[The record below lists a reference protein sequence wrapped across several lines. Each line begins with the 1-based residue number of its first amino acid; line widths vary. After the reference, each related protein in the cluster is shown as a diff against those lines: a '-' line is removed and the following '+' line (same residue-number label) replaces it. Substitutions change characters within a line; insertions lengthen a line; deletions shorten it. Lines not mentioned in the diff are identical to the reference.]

1 MKHIQHINEFL
12 GFSKAEKEAK
22 QKKLDI
28 EELKKEL
35 SNYNWLRMTAQP
47 GGKRDTW
54 TNKQLIELIKI
65 RLNQGKKE
73 LPYLYKLVPQ
83 LFEFKGAGTN
93 ATTCHFKSGGEY
105 YLGIIPTT
113 FDFVVD
119 PDTRRVEN
127 DNDTKERALNFILQ
141 RYLS

>member
-1 MKHIQHINEFL
+1 MKHVQSVNEFL

-22 QKKLDI
+22 QRKLDI
-28 EELKKEL
+28 QELKKEL
-35 SNYNWLRMTAQP
+35 SNYNWVRMTAQP

-65 RLNQGKKE
+65 RLNQAKEE

-83 LFEFKGAGTN
+83 LFEFKGSGTN
-93 ATTCHFKSGGEY
+93 ATTCYFEIGGEY

-113 FDFVVD
+113 FDFAVNHQD
-119 PDTRRVEN
+119 RKIDNSEETR
-127 DNDTKERALNFILQ
+127 ERAMNFILQ